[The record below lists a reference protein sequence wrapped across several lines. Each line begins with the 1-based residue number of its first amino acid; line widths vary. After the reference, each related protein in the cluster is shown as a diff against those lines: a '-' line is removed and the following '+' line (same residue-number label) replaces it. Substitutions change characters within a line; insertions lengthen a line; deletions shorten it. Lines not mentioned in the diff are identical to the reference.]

1 MSGIVAHNASHA
13 AGSQGPAVVSVVE
26 LLVIAVVSSL
36 EDSVVE
42 GPIVE
47 VVVDEEVV
55 EDVES
60 VVLEELVGLF
70 EVVGSVVEVVVVVVP
85 LVLPSAGPQAVI
97 HAVIRRPREVRIP
110 ATLHDRWMLLAENG

>member
-1 MSGIVAHNASHA
+1 MAHNASHA

-70 EVVGSVVEVVVVVVP
+70 EVVGSVVEEEVEVVVVVP
-85 LVLPSAGPQAVI
+85 LSPPSAGPQAVI

>member
-1 MSGIVAHNASHA
+1 
-13 AGSQGPAVVSVVE
+13 VVSVVE

-70 EVVGSVVEVVVVVVP
+70 EVVGSVVEEEVEVVVVVP
-85 LVLPSAGPQAVI
+85 LSPPSAGPQAVI

>member
-1 MSGIVAHNASHA
+1 
-13 AGSQGPAVVSVVE
+13 VVSVVE

-42 GPIVE
+42 GLIDVS
-47 VVVDEEVV
+47 VDEEVV

-70 EVVGSVVEVVVVVVP
+70 EVVGSVVEVVVVVP
-85 LVLPSAGPQAVI
+85 LVLPSEGPQPVI
-97 HAVIRRPREVRIP
+97 HAVTRKPRDVRIA
-110 ATLHDRWMLLAENG
+110 ATLHLAVEDINIAEISLDIVRGE